1 MARMARLVVPG
12 VPHHVTQRGGRRQQV
27 FFGDEDYAHYL
38 RLMARFSV
46 KAGTAVVAY
55 CLMPNHVHLIMVP
68 GDEEGLRAALG
79 EAHRR
84 YARDIN
90 QREGWRGHLW
100 QERFYSTPM
109 DEWHLAHAV
118 GYVESNP
125 MRGGLCSDACAW
137 PWSSAR
143 ARADGS
149 QDVLLDL
156 LPGHVAQSWRELRAA
171 PTDAA
176 VDTRIARCTRTGRPL
191 GDAAF
196 VVRLE
201 QLSGRRL
208 RPCRRRPG

>member
-12 VPHHVTQRGGRRQQV
+12 IPHHVTQRGSRRQQV
-27 FFGDEDYAHYL
+27 FFGDEDYSRYL
-38 RLMARFSV
+38 RLLARFSAQ
-46 KAGTAVVAY
+46 AGTAIVAY

-68 GDEEGLRAALG
+68 GNEAGLRAALG
-79 EAHRR
+79 EVHRR
-84 YARDIN
+84 YALFIN

-100 QERFYSTPM
+100 QERFYSSPM
-109 DEWHLAHAV
+109 DEWHLAHAL

-125 MRGGLCSDACAW
+125 VRSGLCSDACAW

-143 ARADGS
+143 ARADGG
-149 QDVLLDL
+149 QDALLDA
-156 LPGHVAQSWRELRAA
+156 LPGHVVGAWRELRAA

-176 VDTRIARCTRTGRPL
+176 VDTRIACLTRTGRPL

-196 VVRLE
+196 IARLE

-208 RPCRRRPG
+208 RSRRRRPD